1 MRTDDKVSQADTAA
15 GTLDGAA
22 LERAVLDA
30 VDPEALLADLAALVA
45 TAPVGGTPGEVVAQ
59 RWGAQR
65 LRELGLTVDEW
76 DVDLEALRA
85 SDDHPGEEVDRRE
98 LVGVVGTWVAAGG
111 GAAAGEGGANPRGAG
126 APPGEV
132 PGLVLCGHTD
142 VVPVGDR
149 TQWTDD
155 PFLLVRQGDRVVGRG
170 ACDMLGGVAA
180 VLAAVRALR
189 AAGVT
194 LRRPL
199 AVHLVSGEE
208 DGGVGAFATL
218 RAGHRGAA
226 CVIAEPT
233 GGAVIPANAGS
244 LTFRLEIPGRAAHGS
259 TRTLGESAVDHLEP
273 VLAALRALEARRNA
287 RVGGL
292 FAHLDLAA
300 PLSVGVLHAGDWAST
315 VPDLLVA
322 EGRYGVL
329 PGETLD
335 AARAAFEEAVAA
347 VGRDD
352 AWLAE
357 HPVRVSWPGGAF
369 APGALPE
376 GDPLLGQVLD
386 AAVSAAP
393 AVAGGN
399 AEAGGSSE
407 ARRPRVEG
415 APYGSD
421 LRHYAAHG
429 IPTLQYGPGLLADAH
444 AVDEGVTVAE
454 LVSCARAYVL
464 LALRRC
470 GGTGP
475 AA

>member
-1 MRTDDKVSQADTAA
+1 MRTDEEGPEDMVRTDSD
-15 GTLDGAA
+15 LV
-22 LERAVLDA
+22 RSVLAA
-30 VDPEALLADLAALVA
+30 VDEEALLEDLAALVA
-45 TAPVGGTPGEVVAQ
+45 TAPVGGSPGEVAVQ
-59 RWGAQR
+59 RWGARR
-65 LRELGLTVDEW
+65 LRELGLAVQEW
-76 DVDLEALRA
+76 DVDLAAVRA
-85 SDDHPGEEVDRRE
+85 APGHPGEEVDRRE
-98 LVGVVGTWVAAGG
+98 LVGVVGALADTADPAAGDQ
-111 GAAAGEGGANPRGAG
+111 
-126 APPGEV
+126 

-149 TQWTDD
+149 SRWASE
-155 PFLLVRQGDRVVGRG
+155 PFRLTRRGDRVVGRG
-170 ACDMLGGVAA
+170 TCDMLGGVAS

-189 AAGVT
+189 TADVRLA
-194 LRRPL
+194 RPL

-218 RAGHRGAA
+218 RAGHGGGA

-244 LTFRLEIPGRAAHGS
+244 LTFRLQIAGRAAHGS
-259 TRTLGESAVDHLEP
+259 TRTLGESAVDHLAP
-273 VLAALRALEARRNA
+273 VLAVLRDLEDRRNA
-287 RVGGL
+287 GVGGL

-300 PLSVGVLHAGDWAST
+300 PLSVGVVRAGDWAST

-329 PGETLD
+329 PGESPES
-335 AARAAFEEAVAA
+335 ARAAFEEAVAA
-347 VGRDD
+347 VGRED
-352 AWLAE
+352 AWLRQ

-376 GDPLLGQVLD
+376 GHPLLPGLVQ
-386 AAVSAAP
+386 AAVDAGAP
-393 AVAGGN
+393 P
-399 AEAGGSSE
+399 
-407 ARRPRVEG
+407 PRVEG

-421 LRHYAAHG
+421 LRHYAGRG
-429 IPTLQYGPGLLADAH
+429 IPTAQYGPGLLADAH
-444 AVDEGVTVAE
+444 AADEGVAVAE
-454 LVSCARAYVL
+454 LVSCARTYAL

>member
-1 MRTDDKVSQADTAA
+1 MRTDDEGTQAETEA
-15 GTLDGAA
+15 GTLEGAA

-30 VDPEALLADLAALVA
+30 VDREALLADLAALVA

-98 LVGVVGTWVAAGG
+98 LVGVVGTWAA
-111 GAAAGEGGANPRGAG
+111 EGDG
-126 APPGEV
+126 APSGEV
-132 PGLVLCGHTD
+132 AGLVLCGHTD

-149 TQWTDD
+149 TRWTDD

-189 AAGVT
+189 AAGAT

-259 TRTLGESAVDHLEP
+259 TRMSGESAVDHLEP

-300 PLSVGVLHAGDWAST
+300 PLSVGMLRAGDWAST
-315 VPDLLVA
+315 VPDLLVT

-329 PGETLD
+329 PGESLD
-335 AARAAFEEAVAA
+335 SARAVFEEAVAG
-347 VGRDD
+347 VGRGDP
-352 AWLAE
+352 WLAE
-357 HPVRVSWPGGAF
+357 HPVRVSWPGGSF

-386 AAVSAAP
+386 AAISAAP

-407 ARRPRVEG
+407 AARPRVEG

-421 LRHYAAHG
+421 LRHYAAYG

-454 LVSCARAYVL
+454 LVSCARAYAL